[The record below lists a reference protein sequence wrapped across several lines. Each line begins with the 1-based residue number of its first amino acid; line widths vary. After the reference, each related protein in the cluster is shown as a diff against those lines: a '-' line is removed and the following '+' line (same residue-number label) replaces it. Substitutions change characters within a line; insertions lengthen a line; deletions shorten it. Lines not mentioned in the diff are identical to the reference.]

1 MAGGGACVCIF
12 SQFVLV
18 VFPVN
23 SIATT
28 ANELLAKSAACSQE
42 MRKCFF
48 TNGSPTDPQ
57 GFCDTWVLL
66 LILDSFGAELVVFQR
81 NQTKLYSY
89 VVPMLTKS
97 EARTEQ

>member
-42 MRKCFF
+42 MRKRFF
-48 TNGSPTDPQ
+48 TNGPPTDPQ
-57 GFCDTWVLL
+57 DFCDTCVLL
-66 LILDSFGAELVVFQR
+66 LILDSVL
-81 NQTKLYSY
+81 NSLYFNETRPNSIR
-89 VVPMLTKS
+89 MLYLC
-97 EARTEQ
+97 